1 MLQPPENWAEPKN
14 ILVILAHPDDPEFF
28 CGATIARWTSQGHH
42 VRYCLLTHGEKG
54 AKDPQTDPH
63 ELARRR
69 VLEQHAAAAILGVHE
84 IEFLDYI
91 DGELVPSLE
100 ARRAVVRLLRQYR
113 PDILVTCDPT
123 NFIPMDGYINH
134 PDHRAAG
141 QIVLDA
147 LFPASGNPLYFPEL
161 LAEGLQ
167 PHMVQEV
174 WLSLTA
180 QADTVLDVTP
190 FFEQRLRAL
199 LEHRSQIGDPVPFEQ
214 RMRTRFTPF
223 GTADHPQ
230 FVERFRRIKF

>member
-1 MLQPPENWAEPKN
+1 MQPENWAESKN

-28 CGATIARWTSQGHH
+28 CGATIARWTSQGHR
-42 VRYCLLTHGEKG
+42 VSYCLLTHGEKG
-54 AKDPQTDPH
+54 ARDPRTDPRQ
-63 ELARRR
+63 LAAQR
-69 VLEQHAAAAILGVHE
+69 VQEQTAAAAILGVQQVS
-84 IEFLDYI
+84 FLDYI

-100 ARRAVVRLLRQYR
+100 ARRAVVRLLRTHR
-113 PDILVTCDPT
+113 PDILLTCDPT
-123 NFIPMDGYINH
+123 NFLPHDGYINH

-161 LAEGLQ
+161 LDEGLP

-180 QADTVLDVTP
+180 QPDTVLDVTP
-190 FFEQRLRAL
+190 FFEQRLTAL
-199 LEHRSQIGDPVPFEQ
+199 LEHRSQIGDPEPFKA
-214 RMRTRFTPF
+214 RLRTRFTPF
-223 GTADHPQ
+223 GTAAAPQ